1 MRENDQAE
9 AFQTLSNYFG
19 NGFMLKL
26 VLMWVL
32 ECELL
37 VVLCGLVSRGAFGG
51 LEEEVVGLVQIG
63 RDAS

>member
-1 MRENDQAE
+1 MSD
-9 AFQTLSNYFG
+9 YFG
-19 NGFMLKL
+19 NGLMLKL

-37 VVLCGLVSRGAFGG
+37 VVLCGLVSGGAFGG
-51 LEEEVVGLVQIG
+51 LEEGEVVGLVQIG

>member
-1 MRENDQAE
+1 M
-9 AFQTLSNYFG
+9 LSVYFG

-26 VLMWVL
+26 DLVWVL

-37 VVLCGLVSRGAFGG
+37 VVLCGFGFGGAFGG
-51 LEEEVVGLVQIG
+51 LEEGELVGLVQIG